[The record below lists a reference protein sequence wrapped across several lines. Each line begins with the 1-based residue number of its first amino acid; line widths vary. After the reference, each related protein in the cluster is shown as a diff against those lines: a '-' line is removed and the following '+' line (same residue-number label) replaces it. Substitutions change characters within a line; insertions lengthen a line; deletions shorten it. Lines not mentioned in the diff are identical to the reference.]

1 MVKKTYRR
9 NAKKAVSRAIER
21 YHRVTVSRILSL
33 ECVENGIALAGN
45 PGAYSLSQMLTGT
58 SPFQDLGKQ
67 FALVKLRGIY
77 VEVCPCTMKTDATGM
92 VCLALQQAD
101 EPNNQGVYG
110 QPNVIP
116 VSQVQNTKR
125 YFKLGTSWEATNAL
139 NAIGNIK
146 LAFQA
151 LQAFNGPKFWNIL
164 IKLYLTF
171 KSNL

>member
-1 MVKKTYRR
+1 MAKKRYFK
-9 NAKKAVSRAIER
+9 KKAVLKAIGR
-21 YHRVTVSRILSL
+21 YHRVTVSRIISL
-33 ECVENGIALAGN
+33 EGTTNGIALNGN
-45 PGAYSLSQMLTGT
+45 PEAYSLSTMLTGT

-77 VEVCPCTMKTDATGM
+77 VEVSPCYMASGTGM

-101 EPNNQGVYG
+101 EPNNNAVYG

-116 VSQVQNTKR
+116 VSEVQNTKK

-151 LQAFNGPKFWNIL
+151 IQTFTAHKDWNIL

>member
-1 MVKKTYRR
+1 MAKKRYFK
-9 NAKKAVSRAIER
+9 KKAVLKAIGR
-21 YHRVTVSRILSL
+21 YHRVTVSRIITL
-33 ECVENGIALAGN
+33 ECTANGIALAGN

-77 VEVCPCTMKTDATGM
+77 VEVSPCAMSETAGM
-92 VCLALQQAD
+92 ICLALQQAD
-101 EPNNQGVYG
+101 EPNNNGVYG

-116 VSQVQNTKR
+116 VSEVQNTKK

-146 LAFQA
+146 LAYQV
-151 LQAFNGPKFWNIL
+151 LQTFDGGKDWNIF